1 MHTQSRGHGTDAAGS
16 DARLPAKRII
26 IRGMPV
32 PVSSAYAIECSCGA
46 VARGDRSAVQQIV
59 RCGRCGQELFVFPLP
74 PIPIELVG
82 GVTNAAAPSRL
93 PPIPPQVRFWFSPVL
108 AGLAALI
115 VVAAVVGA
123 ILRSHRTPAVR
134 GGDEPLT
141 PARAALQFDTHEQI
155 VRSALTEGSFR
166 LALRE
171 VETARHLH
179 GQFPG
184 VLSAERREQF
194 RQWQL
199 QATLLTDLLGESLGE
214 IFEHS
219 LGLDDREWQA
229 AFGERYVGKSFVL
242 DTRVWRDAGGH
253 LRVDYQLNGGGLP
266 GEWDVEAFALFR
278 HLPLAYP
285 QRLVFGARLA
295 EIARTGRDRWRA
307 RPEPDSG
314 VLITDAAVAAGL
326 SLPLDEEL
334 RTVLRRQAG
343 WAADLR
349 PGRPGDRQTSEG
361 GW

>member
-1 MHTQSRGHGTDAAGS
+1 
-16 DARLPAKRII
+16 
-26 IRGMPV
+26 MPV
-32 PVSSAYAIECSCGA
+32 PPSAAYAIECSCGA

-59 RCGRCGQELFVFPLP
+59 RCGRCGHDLFVFPIPPLP
-74 PIPIELVG
+74 AELAG
-82 GVTNAAAPSRL
+82 GVPTGVPARL
-93 PPIPPQVRFWFSPVL
+93 TTIPPQVRFWFSPIL
-108 AGLAALI
+108 AGSVALV

-123 ILRSHRTPAVR
+123 ILRWHRPAAHR
-134 GGDEPLT
+134 GEDPLT
-141 PARAALQFDTHEQI
+141 PGRAALHFDTQEQI
-155 VRSALTEGSFR
+155 IRSALTDGSFR

-171 VETARHLH
+171 IDKAHNVHS
-179 GQFPG
+179 QFPG

-199 QATLLTDLLGESLGE
+199 QAALLTDLLGESLGE

-229 AFGERYVGKSFVL
+229 AFRERYAGKAFVL

-253 LRVDYQLNGGGLP
+253 LRIDYQLSGGGLP
-266 GEWDVEAFALFR
+266 GDWDVEAFALFR
-278 HLPLAYP
+278 QLPLAYP

-295 EIARTGRDRWRA
+295 EVARTGRERWRA

-334 RTVLRRQAG
+334 RAVLRRQAG

-349 PGRPGDRQTSEG
+349 PGRVALRDRPGAAEG